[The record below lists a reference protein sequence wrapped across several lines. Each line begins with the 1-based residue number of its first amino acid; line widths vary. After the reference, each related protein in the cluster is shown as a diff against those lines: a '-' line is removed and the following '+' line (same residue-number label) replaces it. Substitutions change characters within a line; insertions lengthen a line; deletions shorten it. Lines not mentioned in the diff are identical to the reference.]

1 MIRRMPIPRPRQSKH
16 HSIFEQIPLLRVLL
30 AYILGTLAAY
40 YVPEGLQEPM
50 PWLWGAVATALA
62 YVVLLYFTND
72 RSKGSRRTSVW
83 LLYAAFLFA
92 GGANLLFSFSKIDT
106 SWT

>member
-40 YVPEGLQEPM
+40 YVPKVCKSQCHGFGVQLQRH
-50 PWLWGAVATALA
+50 WLMWPCFILQTIAAKGRGVLRCGCCMLHFSLLA
-62 YVVLLYFTND
+62 GQISYFPFQ
-72 RSKGSRRTSVW
+72 K
-83 LLYAAFLFA
+83 
-92 GGANLLFSFSKIDT
+92 
-106 SWT
+106 